1 MKHRPEPD
9 IIRLSNISENR
20 FLTGQTEFGV
30 ENESSPQKTFSS
42 LLFSSLLFS
51 SLLFSSLL
59 FSSAARAAGEGS
71 GRGPYVQADLAYA
84 YEHIT
89 HDYPEPAGAKKG
101 KISTV
106 SDYFRNIRT
115 HSIHPRVSVGYDFGG
130 WRIAADYARYRKWN
144 DSKYS
149 VSIKELKENKGENIN
164 VAQYLKT
171 ENQENGSFH
180 AVSSLGLS
188 AVYDFKLNDKFKPY
202 IGARV
207 AYGHIRHQHRSVE
220 QETTIVTTYL
230 QSGKPS
236 PIIRGP
242 TPKPAHQESNSIR
255 RVGLGVIAG
264 VGFDIT
270 PNLTLDAGYRYHNW
284 GRLENTR
291 FKTHEASLGV
301 RYRF

>member
-1 MKHRPEPD
+1 
-9 IIRLSNISENR
+9 
-20 FLTGQTEFGV
+20 
-30 ENESSPQKTFSS
+30 
-42 LLFSSLLFS
+42 
-51 SLLFSSLL
+51 
-59 FSSAARAAGEGS
+59 
-71 GRGPYVQADLAYA
+71 QADLAYA
-84 YEHIT
+84 AERIT
-89 HDYPEPAGAKKG
+89 HDYPEPTGAKKG
-101 KISTV
+101 TTISTV

-144 DSKYS
+144 NSKYS
-149 VSIKELKENKGENIN
+149 VSIKELKNNNKKKKK
-164 VAQYLKT
+164 KT

-207 AYGHIRHQHRSVE
+207 AYGHVRHSISTKK
-220 QETTIVTTYL
+220 TTEFLTTA
-230 QSGKPS
+230 GS
-236 PIIRGP
+236 PGVVP
-242 TPKPAHQESNSIR
+242 GGYKVSTTPGAHQESNSIR

>member
-1 MKHRPEPD
+1 MQPAKN
-9 IIRLSNISENR
+9 LL
-20 FLTGQTEFGV
+20 F
-30 ENESSPQKTFSS
+30 SSLLFSS

-59 FSSAARAAGEGS
+59 FSSAAQAASEDG

-89 HDYPEPAGAKKG
+89 HDYPEPTGTKKD

-115 HSIHPRVSVGYDFGG
+115 HSVHPRVSVGYDFGG

-144 DSKYS
+144 NNKYS
-149 VSIKELKENKGENIN
+149 VSIKELLRNKGNGN
-164 VAQYLKT
+164 RTDQKT
-171 ENQENGSFH
+171 ENQENGTFH

-188 AVYDFKLNDKFKPY
+188 AVYDFDTGSRFKPY

-207 AYGHIRHQHRSVE
+207 AYGHVRHSIDSTKKTTEV
-220 QETTIVTTYL
+220 TTILHGPDTTPTVYP
-230 QSGKPS
+230 GKK
-236 PIIRGP
+236 
-242 TPKPAHQESNSIR
+242 TQNAHHQSNSIR

-270 PNLTLDAGYRYHNW
+270 PKLTLDAGYRYHNW

-291 FKTHEASLGV
+291 FKTHEASLGM

>member
-1 MKHRPEPD
+1 MQPAKNLLFPSLP
-9 IIRLSNISENR
+9 
-20 FLTGQTEFGV
+20 F
-30 ENESSPQKTFSS
+30 SSLLFPSLPFSS
-42 LLFSSLLFS
+42 LLFSSLLFP
-51 SLLFSSLL
+51 
-59 FSSAARAAGEGS
+59 SAAQAAGEDG

-89 HDYPEPAGAKKG
+89 RDYPEPTGTKKG
-101 KISTV
+101 TTISTV

-115 HSIHPRVSVGYDFGG
+115 HSIHPRVSVGYDFGS

-144 DSKYS
+144 NNKYS
-149 VSIKELKENKGENIN
+149 VNIEKVQEIHKN
-164 VAQYLKT
+164 RIDRKT
-171 ENQENGSFH
+171 ENQENGTFH

-207 AYGHIRHQHRSVE
+207 AYGHVRHSIDSTKKTAESLTSFHGVNPTSYPPQEKTRS
-220 QETTIVTTYL
+220 TY
-230 QSGKPS
+230 
-236 PIIRGP
+236 R
-242 TPKPAHQESNSIR
+242 ESDSIR

-264 VGFDIT
+264 IGFDIT
-270 PNLTLDAGYRYHNW
+270 PKLTLDTGYRYHYW

-291 FKTHEASLGV
+291 FKTHEASLGM

>member
-1 MKHRPEPD
+1 MQPAK
-9 IIRLSNISENR
+9 N
-20 FLTGQTEFGV
+20 
-30 ENESSPQKTFSS
+30 
-42 LLFSSLLFS
+42 LLFS

-59 FSSAARAAGEGS
+59 FSSAAQAASEDG

-89 HDYPEPAGAKKG
+89 RDYPDAAGANQGK

-144 DSKYS
+144 NSKYS
-149 VSIKELKENKGENIN
+149 VNTKKARENKDSKKGTTVTE
-164 VAQYLKT
+164 YLKT
-171 ENQENGSFH
+171 ENQENGTFH

-188 AVYDFKLNDKFKPY
+188 AVYDFDTGSRFKPY
-202 IGARV
+202 AGVRV
-207 AYGHIRHQHRSVE
+207 AYGHVKHQVRSVE
-220 QETTIVTTYL
+220 SETTIVLSTTP
-230 QSGKPS
+230 GIEAPGVIKK
-236 PIIRGP
+236 GP
-242 TPKPAHQESNSIR
+242 TSQPAYHESRSISS
-255 RVGLGVIAG
+255 LGFGAVAG
-264 VGFDIT
+264 VGIDIT

>member
-1 MKHRPEPD
+1 MNPARKKP
-9 IIRLSNISENR
+9 
-20 FLTGQTEFGV
+20 
-30 ENESSPQKTFSS
+30 S
-42 LLFSSLLFS
+42 LLFSSLLFP
-51 SLLFSSLL
+51 
-59 FSSAARAAGEGS
+59 SAAQAASEGN

-89 HDYPEPAGAKKG
+89 RDYPKPTDPSKG

-130 WRIAADYARYRKWN
+130 WRVAADYARYRKWN
-144 DSKYS
+144 NNKYS
-149 VSIKELKENKGENIN
+149 VNIEKVQEVGKN
-164 VAQYLKT
+164 RRDRKT

-207 AYGHIRHQHRSVE
+207 AYGHVRHSIDSTKK
-220 QETTIVTTYL
+220 TTRFLTSSY
-230 QSGKPS
+230 GGAKPTVY
-236 PIIRGP
+236 PEGN
-242 TPKPAHQESNSIR
+242 TQDAHHQSNSIR

-264 VGFDIT
+264 VGFGIT
-270 PNLTLDAGYRYHNW
+270 PKLTLDAGYRYHNW

-291 FKTHEASLGV
+291 FKTHEASLGM

>member
-1 MKHRPEPD
+1 MQPAKN
-9 IIRLSNISENR
+9 L
-20 FLTGQTEFGV
+20 LL
-30 ENESSPQKTFSS
+30 FSS

-59 FSSAARAAGEGS
+59 FSSAAQAASEGN

-89 HDYPEPAGAKKG
+89 HDYPEPTGAKKG
-101 KISTV
+101 TTISTV
-106 SDYFRNIRT
+106 SDYFKNIRT

-144 DSKYS
+144 NNKYS
-149 VSIKELKENKGENIN
+149 VNIENVQKHDNGNRIDR
-164 VAQYLKT
+164 KT
-171 ENQENGSFH
+171 ENQENGTFH

-202 IGARV
+202 IGMRV
-207 AYGHIRHQHRSVE
+207 AYGHVRHGIDSTKKTKNTLTAYHGVGRGSTYYDNVDPEKNQKNTYRQNRS
-220 QETTIVTTYL
+220 
-230 QSGKPS
+230 S
-236 PIIRGP
+236 
-242 TPKPAHQESNSIR
+242 R
-255 RVGLGVIAG
+255 RLGFGAMAG
-264 VGFDIT
+264 VGIDVA
-270 PNLTLDAGYRYHNW
+270 PGLTLDAGYRYHYW

-291 FKTHEASLGV
+291 FKTHEASLGM

>member
-1 MKHRPEPD
+1 
-9 IIRLSNISENR
+9 
-20 FLTGQTEFGV
+20 
-30 ENESSPQKTFSS
+30 
-42 LLFSSLLFS
+42 
-51 SLLFSSLL
+51 
-59 FSSAARAAGEGS
+59 AAER
-71 GRGPYVQADLAYA
+71 
-84 YEHIT
+84 IT
-89 HDYPEPAGAKKG
+89 HDYPEPTGAKKG
-101 KISTV
+101 TTISTV

-144 DSKYS
+144 NSKYS
-149 VSIKELKENKGENIN
+149 VSIKELKNNNKKKK
-164 VAQYLKT
+164 KT

-207 AYGHIRHQHRSVE
+207 AYGHVRHSISTKK
-220 QETTIVTTYL
+220 TTEFLTTA
-230 QSGKPS
+230 GS
-236 PIIRGP
+236 PGVVP
-242 TPKPAHQESNSIR
+242 GGYKVSTTPGAHQESNSIR

-291 FKTHEASLGV
+291 FKTHEAS
-301 RYRF
+301 

>member
-1 MKHRPEPD
+1 MQPAKN
-9 IIRLSNISENR
+9 L
-20 FLTGQTEFGV
+20 L
-30 ENESSPQKTFSS
+30 FSS

-59 FSSAARAAGEGS
+59 FSSAAQAASEDG

-89 HDYPEPAGAKKG
+89 HDYPEPTAPNKN

-115 HSIHPRVSVGYDFGG
+115 RSVHPRVSVGYDFGG

-144 DSKYS
+144 DNKYS
-149 VSIKELKENKGENIN
+149 VDIKELENKNKN
-164 VAQYLKT
+164 KRDLKT

-207 AYGHIRHQHRSVE
+207 AYGHVRHSIDS
-220 QETTIVTTYL
+220 TKKTAKILTSSYGN
-230 QSGKPS
+230 GKP
-236 PIIRGP
+236 
-242 TPKPAHQESNSIR
+242 TVYTEENTQNAHRESDSIR

-270 PNLTLDAGYRYHNW
+270 PKLTLDAGYRYHNW

-291 FKTHEASLGV
+291 FKTHEASLGM

>member
-1 MKHRPEPD
+1 M
-9 IIRLSNISENR
+9 
-20 FLTGQTEFGV
+20 
-30 ENESSPQKTFSS
+30 
-42 LLFSSLLFS
+42 
-51 SLLFSSLL
+51 
-59 FSSAARAAGEGS
+59 
-71 GRGPYVQADLAYA
+71 QADLAYA

-89 HDYPEPAGAKKG
+89 RDYPDAAGANKG

-144 DSKYS
+144 NNKYS
-149 VSIKELKENKGENIN
+149 VSIKELLRNDNSGGQLNIKH
-164 VAQYLKT
+164 QKT
-171 ENQENGSFH
+171 EHQENGTFH

-188 AVYDFKLNDKFKPY
+188 TVYDFDTGSRFKPY

-207 AYGHIRHQHRSVE
+207 AYGHVRHQVRSVE
-220 QETTIVTTYL
+220 QETEIVTTYPKK
-230 QSGKPS
+230 GAPS
-236 PIIRGP
+236 PIPGAP
-242 TPKPAHQESNSIR
+242 TKKPAHHESRSISS
-255 RVGLGVIAG
+255 LGFGAVAG
-264 VGFDIT
+264 VGIDIT

>member
-1 MKHRPEPD
+1 MNPARKKP
-9 IIRLSNISENR
+9 
-20 FLTGQTEFGV
+20 
-30 ENESSPQKTFSS
+30 
-42 LLFSSLLFS
+42 SLLFS

-59 FSSAARAAGEGS
+59 FSSAARAASEDG

-84 YEHIT
+84 AERIT
-89 HDYPEPAGAKKG
+89 HDYPEPAGANKG

-144 DSKYS
+144 NSKYS
-149 VSIKELKENKGENIN
+149 VSIKELKNNNKK
-164 VAQYLKT
+164 KT

-207 AYGHIRHQHRSVE
+207 AYGHVRHSIDSTKKITAGAGGAGSPVR
-220 QETTIVTTYL
+220 
-230 QSGKPS
+230 PS
-236 PIIRGP
+236 YKS
-242 TPKPAHQESNSIR
+242 TQDAHHQSNSIR

-270 PNLTLDAGYRYHNW
+270 PKLTLDTG
-284 GRLENTR
+284 
-291 FKTHEASLGV
+291 
-301 RYRF
+301 

>member
-1 MKHRPEPD
+1 MNPARKKP
-9 IIRLSNISENR
+9 
-20 FLTGQTEFGV
+20 
-30 ENESSPQKTFSS
+30 SS

-51 SLLFSSLL
+51 SLLFP
-59 FSSAARAAGEGS
+59 SAAQAAGEGN

-89 HDYPEPAGAKKG
+89 RDYPEPTGAKKG
-101 KISTV
+101 TTISTV

-144 DSKYS
+144 DNKYS
-149 VSIKELKENKGENIN
+149 VSIKELKNNKK
-164 VAQYLKT
+164 KT

-207 AYGHIRHQHRSVE
+207 AYGHVRHSISTKK
-220 QETTIVTTYL
+220 TTEFLTVAGTPGRVPGVYKASTTP
-230 QSGKPS
+230 G
-236 PIIRGP
+236 
-242 TPKPAHQESNSIR
+242 AHQESNSIR

-270 PNLTLDAGYRYHNW
+270 PKLTLDAGYRYHNW

-291 FKTHEASLGV
+291 
-301 RYRF
+301 

>member
-1 MKHRPEPD
+1 MQPAK
-9 IIRLSNISENR
+9 N
-20 FLTGQTEFGV
+20 
-30 ENESSPQKTFSS
+30 
-42 LLFSSLLFS
+42 LLFS

-59 FSSAARAAGEGS
+59 FSSAAQAASEDG

-89 HDYPEPAGAKKG
+89 HDYPEPTGTKKD

-115 HSIHPRVSVGYDFGG
+115 RSVHPRVSVGYDFGG

-144 DSKYS
+144 NSKYS
-149 VSIKELKENKGENIN
+149 VNTKNLRTHESNGNR
-164 VAQYLKT
+164 QDLKT
-171 ENQENGSFH
+171 ENQENGTFH

-207 AYGHIRHQHRSVE
+207 AYGHVRHSIDSTKKATEFLTAAGAPGAAPTVYPPHKNTQDDHR
-220 QETTIVTTYL
+220 
-230 QSGKPS
+230 
-236 PIIRGP
+236 
-242 TPKPAHQESNSIR
+242 ESNSIR

>member
-1 MKHRPEPD
+1 MNPARKKP
-9 IIRLSNISENR
+9 
-20 FLTGQTEFGV
+20 
-30 ENESSPQKTFSS
+30 
-42 LLFSSLLFS
+42 SLLFS

-59 FSSAARAAGEGS
+59 FSSAAQAASEDG

-89 HDYPEPAGAKKG
+89 HDYPKPTAPNKN

-115 HSIHPRVSVGYDFGG
+115 HSVHPRVSVGYDFGG

-144 DSKYS
+144 NNKYS
-149 VSIKELKENKGENIN
+149 VNIENVRIRKENGNRIDR
-164 VAQYLKT
+164 KT
-171 ENQENGSFH
+171 ENQENGTFH

-202 IGARV
+202 IGMRV
-207 AYGHIRHQHRSVE
+207 AYGHVRHGIDSTKKITGTLTAYHGAGITPTVYPDGSPRE
-220 QETTIVTTYL
+220 NTY
-230 QSGKPS
+230 QKS
-236 PIIRGP
+236 
-242 TPKPAHQESNSIR
+242 HSIR

-270 PNLTLDAGYRYHNW
+270 PKLTLDAGYRYHNW

-291 FKTHEASLGV
+291 FKTHEASLGM

>member
-1 MKHRPEPD
+1 MQPAK
-9 IIRLSNISENR
+9 N
-20 FLTGQTEFGV
+20 
-30 ENESSPQKTFSS
+30 
-42 LLFSSLLFS
+42 LLFS

-59 FSSAARAAGEGS
+59 FSSAAQAASEGN

-84 YEHIT
+84 AERIT
-89 HDYPEPAGAKKG
+89 HDYPEPTGAKKG
-101 KISTV
+101 TTISTV

-144 DSKYS
+144 NSKYS
-149 VSIKELKENKGENIN
+149 VSIKELKNNNNNKK
-164 VAQYLKT
+164 KT

-207 AYGHIRHQHRSVE
+207 AYGHVRHSISTKK
-220 QETTIVTTYL
+220 TTEFLTVAGARVTVPGTYKV
-230 QSGKPS
+230 ST
-236 PIIRGP
+236 
-242 TPKPAHQESNSIR
+242 TPGAHQESNSIR

-270 PNLTLDAGYRYHNW
+270 P
-284 GRLENTR
+284 
-291 FKTHEASLGV
+291 
-301 RYRF
+301 

>member
-1 MKHRPEPD
+1 G
-9 IIRLSNISENR
+9 
-20 FLTGQTEFGV
+20 TT
-30 ENESSPQKTFSS
+30 
-42 LLFSSLLFS
+42 
-51 SLLFSSLL
+51 
-59 FSSAARAAGEGS
+59 
-71 GRGPYVQADLAYA
+71 
-84 YEHIT
+84 
-89 HDYPEPAGAKKG
+89 
-101 KISTV
+101 ISTV

-144 DSKYS
+144 NSKYS
-149 VSIKELKENKGENIN
+149 VSIKELKNNNKK
-164 VAQYLKT
+164 KT

-207 AYGHIRHQHRSVE
+207 AYGHVRHSIDS
-220 QETTIVTTYL
+220 TKKITA
-230 QSGKPS
+230 SAGGAGS
-236 PIIRGP
+236 PASYKS
-242 TPKPAHQESNSIR
+242 TQDAHHQSNSIR

>member
-1 MKHRPEPD
+1 MQPAKN
-9 IIRLSNISENR
+9 LL
-20 FLTGQTEFGV
+20 F
-30 ENESSPQKTFSS
+30 SSLLFSS

-59 FSSAARAAGEGS
+59 FSSAAQAASEDG

-89 HDYPEPAGAKKG
+89 HDYPKPTGAKKG
-101 KISTV
+101 TTSTTISTV

-144 DSKYS
+144 NNKYS
-149 VSIKELKENKGENIN
+149 VNTKKVGEKNNGNTN
-164 VAQYLKT
+164 VAQYLKA
-171 ENQENGSFH
+171 ENQENGTFH
-180 AVSSLGLS
+180 AASSLGLS
-188 AVYDFKLNDKFKPY
+188 AVYDFDTGSRFKPY
-202 IGARV
+202 AGVRV
-207 AYGHIRHQHRSVE
+207 AYGHVKHQVRSVE
-220 QETTIVTTYL
+220 SETTIVLSTPKGVQTPGRHI
-230 QSGKPS
+230 Q
-236 PIIRGP
+236 GP
-242 TPKPAHQESNSIR
+242 TKKPAHHESRSISS
-255 RVGLGVIAG
+255 LGFGAVAG
-264 VGFDIT
+264 VGIDIT

-291 FKTHEASLGV
+291 FKTHEASLGM

>member
-1 MKHRPEPD
+1 MNPARKKP
-9 IIRLSNISENR
+9 
-20 FLTGQTEFGV
+20 
-30 ENESSPQKTFSS
+30 S

-59 FSSAARAAGEGS
+59 FSSAAQAAGEGN

-84 YEHIT
+84 AERIT
-89 HDYPEPAGAKKG
+89 HDYPEPTAQKKG

-144 DSKYS
+144 DNKYS
-149 VSIKELKENKGENIN
+149 VNIENVRIRKENGIRIDR
-164 VAQYLKT
+164 KT

-207 AYGHIRHQHRSVE
+207 AYG
-220 QETTIVTTYL
+220 
-230 QSGKPS
+230 
-236 PIIRGP
+236 
-242 TPKPAHQESNSIR
+242 
-255 RVGLGVIAG
+255 
-264 VGFDIT
+264 
-270 PNLTLDAGYRYHNW
+270 
-284 GRLENTR
+284 
-291 FKTHEASLGV
+291 
-301 RYRF
+301 

>member
-1 MKHRPEPD
+1 MQPAK
-9 IIRLSNISENR
+9 N
-20 FLTGQTEFGV
+20 
-30 ENESSPQKTFSS
+30 
-42 LLFSSLLFS
+42 LLFS

-59 FSSAARAAGEGS
+59 FSSAAQAASEDG

-89 HDYPEPAGAKKG
+89 RDYPKPTDPSKG

-115 HSIHPRVSVGYDFGG
+115 HSIHPRVSVGYDFGS

-144 DSKYS
+144 NNKYS
-149 VSIKELKENKGENIN
+149 VSIKELKNNNKK
-164 VAQYLKT
+164 KT

-207 AYGHIRHQHRSVE
+207 AYGHVRHSIDSTKKITAGAGGAGSPVR
-220 QETTIVTTYL
+220 
-230 QSGKPS
+230 PS
-236 PIIRGP
+236 YKS
-242 TPKPAHQESNSIR
+242 TQDAHHQSNSIR

-270 PNLTLDAGYRYHNW
+270 PKLTLDTGYRYHYW

>member
-1 MKHRPEPD
+1 MNPARKKP
-9 IIRLSNISENR
+9 
-20 FLTGQTEFGV
+20 
-30 ENESSPQKTFSS
+30 S

-51 SLLFSSLL
+51 SLPQRRRRVK
-59 FSSAARAAGEGS
+59 AI

-89 HDYPEPAGAKKG
+89 HDYPDAAGANQGK

-144 DSKYS
+144 NNKYS
-149 VSIKELKENKGENIN
+149 ANTKLVKIGGDERLRNE
-164 VAQYLKT
+164 QTLKT
-171 ENQENGSFH
+171 EHQENGTFH

-188 AVYDFKLNDKFKPY
+188 TIYDFDTGSRFKPY

-207 AYGHIRHQHRSVE
+207 AYGHVRHQVRSVE
-220 QETTIVTTYL
+220 QETTTVTTYP
-230 QSGKPS
+230 QNAASS
-236 PIIRGP
+236 VTTNAPIRKLP
-242 TPKPAHQESNSIR
+242 HHESRSISS
-255 RVGLGVIAG
+255 LGFGAVAG
-264 VGFDIT
+264 VGIDIT
-270 PNLTLDAGYRYHNW
+270 PKLTLDAGYRYHNW

>member
-1 MKHRPEPD
+1 MNPARKKP
-9 IIRLSNISENR
+9 
-20 FLTGQTEFGV
+20 
-30 ENESSPQKTFSS
+30 SS

-51 SLLFSSLL
+51 SLLFP
-59 FSSAARAAGEGS
+59 SAAQAASEGN

-89 HDYPEPAGAKKG
+89 RDYPEPTGAKKG
-101 KISTV
+101 TTISTV

-144 DSKYS
+144 DNKYS
-149 VSIKELKENKGENIN
+149 VSIKELKNNKK
-164 VAQYLKT
+164 KT

-207 AYGHIRHQHRSVE
+207 AYGHVRHSISTKK
-220 QETTIVTTYL
+220 TTEFLTVAGTPGRVPGVYKASTTP
-230 QSGKPS
+230 G
-236 PIIRGP
+236 
-242 TPKPAHQESNSIR
+242 AHQESNSIR

-270 PNLTLDAGYRYHNW
+270 PKLTLDAGYRYHNW

-291 FKTHEASLGV
+291 FKTHEASLGM

>member
-1 MKHRPEPD
+1 M
-9 IIRLSNISENR
+9 SESK
-20 FLTGQTEFGV
+20 
-30 ENESSPQKTFSS
+30 NESSPKK
-42 LLFSSLLFS
+42 LLFS

-59 FSSAARAAGEGS
+59 FSSAAQAASEGN

-84 YEHIT
+84 AERIT
-89 HDYPEPAGAKKG
+89 HDYPEPTGAKKAQL
-101 KISTV
+101 STV

-115 HSIHPRVSVGYDFGG
+115 HSVHPRVSVGYDFGG

-144 DSKYS
+144 NSKYS
-149 VSIKELKENKGENIN
+149 VSIKELGNKNKK
-164 VAQYLKT
+164 KT

-207 AYGHIRHQHRSVE
+207 AYGHVRHSIDSTKKITAGARGAGSTVH
-220 QETTIVTTYL
+220 
-230 QSGKPS
+230 PS
-236 PIIRGP
+236 YKS
-242 TPKPAHQESNSIR
+242 TQDAHHQSNSIR

-270 PNLTLDAGYRYHNW
+270 PKLTLDAGYRYHNW

>member
-1 MKHRPEPD
+1 MQPAK
-9 IIRLSNISENR
+9 N
-20 FLTGQTEFGV
+20 
-30 ENESSPQKTFSS
+30 

-59 FSSAARAAGEGS
+59 FSSAAQAASEGN

-84 YEHIT
+84 AERIT
-89 HDYPEPAGAKKG
+89 HDYPEPTGAKKDK

-115 HSIHPRVSVGYDFGG
+115 HSVHPRVSVGYDFGS

-144 DSKYS
+144 NSKYS
-149 VSIKELKENKGENIN
+149 VSIKELESKSKSKRE
-164 VAQYLKT
+164 LKT
-171 ENQENGSFH
+171 VNQENGTFH

-207 AYGHIRHQHRSVE
+207 AYGHVRHSIDSTKEITGTLTAAGTPGRVPGGYKVS
-220 QETTIVTTYL
+220 TTP
-230 QSGKPS
+230 G
-236 PIIRGP
+236 
-242 TPKPAHQESNSIR
+242 AHQESNSIR

-270 PNLTLDAGYRYHNW
+270 PKLTLDAGYRYHNW

-291 FKTHEASLGV
+291 FKTHEASLGM

>member
-1 MKHRPEPD
+1 
-9 IIRLSNISENR
+9 
-20 FLTGQTEFGV
+20 
-30 ENESSPQKTFSS
+30 
-42 LLFSSLLFS
+42 
-51 SLLFSSLL
+51 
-59 FSSAARAAGEGS
+59 FSSAAQAASEDG

-89 HDYPEPAGAKKG
+89 RDYPDAAGANQGK

-144 DSKYS
+144 DNKYS
-149 VSIKELKENKGENIN
+149 VDIKELENKNKN
-164 VAQYLKT
+164 KRDLKT

-207 AYGHIRHQHRSVE
+207 AYGHVRHSIDS
-220 QETTIVTTYL
+220 TKKTAKILTSSYGN
-230 QSGKPS
+230 GKP
-236 PIIRGP
+236 
-242 TPKPAHQESNSIR
+242 TVYTEENTQNAHRESDSIR

-270 PNLTLDAGYRYHNW
+270 PKLTLDAGYRYHNW

-291 FKTHEASLGV
+291 FKTHEASLGM